1 MNGTAH
7 AGLAVLALVFV
18 AAVFVVRY
26 AVTPAPAVGR
36 HRPVRVRP
44 VEEYVPGGYLIPALA
59 VHGSGWPTAA
69 FAYCIG
75 CHAEV
80 PVVVHAGAYRCDQHG
95 HITIHTTGSAL

>member
-7 AGLAVLALVFV
+7 AGLAVLSLVFV

-26 AVTPAPAVGR
+26 AVTPAP
-36 HRPVRVRP
+36 VRVRP
-44 VEEYVPGGYLIPALA
+44 VEEYVPAGYLIPALA
-59 VHGSGWPTAA
+59 VHGSGWPRAA

-80 PVVVHAGAYRCDQHG
+80 PVVVHAGAHRCDQHG
-95 HITIHTTGSAL
+95 HITIHTAMGD

>member
-1 MNGTAH
+1 VNGTAH

-18 AAVFVVRY
+18 AAVVVVRY

-59 VHGSGWPTAA
+59 VHGSA
-69 FAYCIG
+69 
-75 CHAEV
+75 H
-80 PVVVHAGAYRCDQHG
+80 RCDQHG
-95 HITIHTTGSAL
+95 HITIHTRTGDHR